1 MPRFDPEQALINIEK
16 FKVTLI
22 QWVPTMFVR
31 LLKLPD
37 AIREKYDVSSLKIAI
52 HAAAPCPIE
61 VKQRMIAWWGP
72 ILQEYYA
79 ATEAAGVTLINSQ
92 EWLERPGSVGKGVLG
107 TVRICDESVPA
118 RPELPVGETGPVYF
132 ERDVM
137 PLSYHNDPETTREAP
152 PPVHDN
158 WATTGDM
165 RPLHEDGSLHLTP
178 PTHSLIILR

>member
-16 FKVTLI
+16 FKVTHS

-37 AIREKYDVSSLKIAI
+37 AVREKYDVSSLKIAI

-79 ATEAAGVTLINSQ
+79 ATEDVRSEERRVGNECVRLCRSQ
-92 EWLERPGSVGKGVLG
+92 WSG
-107 TVRICDESVPA
+107 ESKKK
-118 RPELPVGETGPVYF
+118 
-132 ERDVM
+132 
-137 PLSYHNDPETTREAP
+137 
-152 PPVHDN
+152 
-158 WATTGDM
+158 
-165 RPLHEDGSLHLTP
+165 
-178 PTHSLIILR
+178 